1 MDAYSGYHQ
10 IKMHPSDED
19 KTAFMT
25 ARVNYCYQTMPFE
38 LKNAGATYQR
48 LMDRVFEG
56 QVGRNM
62 EVYVDDMIVKS
73 VLGSNHHEDLMEAFG
88 RIRKHNMKLNPKKCS
103 FGIRGGKF
111 LGFMITSRGIEINPD
126 KCKAI
131 QEMKSP
137 SNVKEVQRLTGRIAA
152 LSLFLPHSGDKSAP
166 FFKCLKKNATFE
178 WNSECEE
185 AFTRLK
191 EMLSAPPVL
200 SKPVQGLPLHLY
212 FFDGDHAISS
222 VILQEVDGEQKI
234 VYFVLQKPDLSGR
247 LVAWSVELSEYGLQ
261 YDKRGKV
268 GAQTLAD
275 FVVELTPEK
284 GEKVSTQWI
293 LFVDGS
299 SNDNG
304 SGAGVTLQ
312 GPEELELEQSLKFQ
326 FKTSNNQAEY
336 YALIA
341 GLKLAIEVQIDSLL
355 VRTNSLLVASQ
366 DNGKFQVKEPT
377 LIKYVEHVRL
387 LMGRLQQVVVEFV
400 PRAQNQRAD
409 ALAKL
414 ASTRKPGNNRSV
426 IQETLANP
434 SIEGDLVASV
444 DLQETWMN
452 PIIDILAGEP
462 SDVVKYS
469 KAQKR
474 EAGHYTLLDGILF
487 RRGFSSPLL
496 RCLPPE
502 KYEAVMTNVHEG
514 VCASHIGGR
523 SLASKVLRA
532 GFYWP
537 TIRKDCAEFVRKC
550 EKCQVFADLPR
561 APPEQ
566 LVTISSPW
574 PFAMWGVDLVGPF
587 PTARLQMMFILVAV
601 DYFTKWVE
609 AEPLASITATKII
622 NFYWKRIVC
631 RFGVPRAIVSDNGT
645 QFASNQTKEF
655 CEEMGIQRRFSSV
668 EHPQTNG
675 QAESAN
681 KVILRGLKRRLSEAK
696 GAWLDELPIV
706 IWSYNTTQHSTTGET
721 PFRMTYGA
729 DAMLPVEI
737 DNSSWR
743 TTPKFEGKNSSNMAV
758 ELDLLSE
765 SHNEARLRE
774 AAMKQRAAAKY
785 DTKVKP
791 REMQVGDLVLK
802 KRTGVTGNK
811 LSPIWEGP
819 YRILKALGTWMG
831 NGCHDPG
838 TQRN

>member
-1 MDAYSGYHQ
+1 MPTPIEETKKLKFGEKILKKGTKLSEDQEQRLSKLLGDNLDHFAWSHKNMPGIDPNFICHRMALNPGAKPITQ
-10 IKMHPSDED
+10 TRRRMENEKEKAIQQEVNKLLAANFIREIKYATWLANVVMVMKANGKWRMCVDYTDLNKACPKDSYPLPSII
-19 KTAFMT
+19 K
-25 ARVNYCYQTMPFE
+25 
-38 LKNAGATYQR
+38 LNAGATYQR

-88 RIRKHNMKLNPKKCS
+88 KIRKHNMRLNLEKCS

-111 LGFMITSRGIEINPD
+111 LGFMITSRGIEINPN

-131 QEMKSP
+131 HEMKSP
-137 SNVKEVQRLTGRIAA
+137 SNVKEVQRLIGRIAA
-152 LSLFLPHSGDKSAP
+152 LSHFLPHSGDKSAP
-166 FFKCLKKNATFE
+166 FFKCLKKNAAFE

-191 EMLSAPPVL
+191 EMMSAPPVL

-212 FFDGDHAISS
+212 FSVSDHAISS
-222 VILQEVDGEQKI
+222 VILQEVDREQKI

-275 FVVELTPEK
+275 FVVELTAEK

-299 SNDNG
+299 SNNNG

-312 GPEELELEQSLKFQ
+312 GPGELVFEQSLRFQ
-326 FKTSNNQAEY
+326 FKTSNNQAGYE
-336 YALIA
+336 ALIA

-355 VRTNSLLVASQ
+355 
-366 DNGKFQVKEPT
+366 
-377 LIKYVEHVRL
+377 
-387 LMGRLQQVVVEFV
+387 VVVEFV

-434 SIEGDLVASV
+434 SIEGDLVALV
-444 DLQETWMN
+444 DCQETWMN
-452 PIIDILAGEP
+452 PIIDILAGGP

-469 KAQKR
+469 KAQRR

-487 RRGFSSPLL
+487 RMEFSSPLL

-502 KYEAVMTNVHEG
+502 KYEAVMTEVHEG

-532 GFYWP
+532 GFYGP

-550 EKCQVFADLPR
+550 
-561 APPEQ
+561 
-566 LVTISSPW
+566 
-574 PFAMWGVDLVGPF
+574 
-587 PTARLQMMFILVAV
+587 
-601 DYFTKWVE
+601 
-609 AEPLASITATKII
+609 
-622 NFYWKRIVC
+622 
-631 RFGVPRAIVSDNGT
+631 
-645 QFASNQTKEF
+645 
-655 CEEMGIQRRFSSV
+655 
-668 EHPQTNG
+668 
-675 QAESAN
+675 
-681 KVILRGLKRRLSEAK
+681 
-696 GAWLDELPIV
+696 
-706 IWSYNTTQHSTTGET
+706 
-721 PFRMTYGA
+721 
-729 DAMLPVEI
+729 
-737 DNSSWR
+737 
-743 TTPKFEGKNSSNMAV
+743 
-758 ELDLLSE
+758 
-765 SHNEARLRE
+765 
-774 AAMKQRAAAKY
+774 
-785 DTKVKP
+785 
-791 REMQVGDLVLK
+791 
-802 KRTGVTGNK
+802 
-811 LSPIWEGP
+811 
-819 YRILKALGTWMG
+819 
-831 NGCHDPG
+831 
-838 TQRN
+838 

>member
-1 MDAYSGYHQ
+1 M
-10 IKMHPSDED
+10 
-19 KTAFMT
+19 
-25 ARVNYCYQTMPFE
+25 
-38 LKNAGATYQR
+38 YQR

-88 RIRKHNMKLNPKKCS
+88 RIRKHNMRLNPEKCS

-137 SNVKEVQRLTGRIAA
+137 SNVKEVQRLTRRIAA
-152 LSLFLPHSGDKSAP
+152 LSRFLPHSGDNLAQ
-166 FFKCLKKNATFE
+166 FFKCLKKNAAFE

-200 SKPVQGLPLHLY
+200 SKPVRGFPLHLY
-212 FFDGDHAISS
+212 ISVGDHAISS

-234 VYFVLQKPDLSGR
+234 VYF
-247 LVAWSVELSEYGLQ
+247 E
-261 YDKRGKV
+261 KR
-268 GAQTLAD
+268 
-275 FVVELTPEK
+275 
-284 GEKVSTQWI
+284 EKVSTQWI

-304 SGAGVTLQ
+304 RGAGVTLQ
-312 GPEELELEQSLKFQ
+312 GPGELALEQSLRFQ

-336 YALIA
+336 EALIA

-355 VRTNSLLVASQ
+355 VRTDSLLVASQ
-366 DNGKFQVKEPT
+366 VNGEFQVKEPA
-377 LIKYVEHVRL
+377 LIKYVERVRL
-387 LMGRLQQVVVEFV
+387 HMGCMQQVVVEFV
-400 PRAQNQRAD
+400 LRAQNQRAD

-414 ASTRKPGNNRSV
+414 ASTKKPGNNRSV

-444 DLQETWMN
+444 DRQETWMN
-452 PIIDILAGEP
+452 LIIDILAGEP

-469 KAQKR
+469 KAQRR
-474 EAGHYTLLDGILF
+474 EAAHYTLLDGILF
-487 RRGFSSPLL
+487 QRGFISPLL

-502 KYEAVMTNVHEG
+502 KYEAVMTEVHEG
-514 VCASHIGGR
+514 VCASHIGER

-550 EKCQVFADLPR
+550 EKCQ
-561 APPEQ
+561 
-566 LVTISSPW
+566 
-574 PFAMWGVDLVGPF
+574 
-587 PTARLQMMFILVAV
+587 
-601 DYFTKWVE
+601 
-609 AEPLASITATKII
+609 
-622 NFYWKRIVC
+622 
-631 RFGVPRAIVSDNGT
+631 
-645 QFASNQTKEF
+645 
-655 CEEMGIQRRFSSV
+655 
-668 EHPQTNG
+668 
-675 QAESAN
+675 
-681 KVILRGLKRRLSEAK
+681 
-696 GAWLDELPIV
+696 
-706 IWSYNTTQHSTTGET
+706 HSTTGET
-721 PFRMTYGA
+721 PLRMTYEA

-743 TTPKFEGKNSSNMAV
+743 TKPKFEGENSSNMV

-765 SHNEARLRE
+765 THNEAHLRE
-774 AAMKQRAAAKY
+774 AAMKQRVAAKY
-785 DTKVKP
+785 DTKLKP
-791 REMQVGDLVLK
+791 REMQVGDLVLI
-802 KRTGVTGNK
+802 KRT
-811 LSPIWEGP
+811 
-819 YRILKALGTWMG
+819 
-831 NGCHDPG
+831 
-838 TQRN
+838 